1 MAITET
7 LGNWRSAGGL
17 ALLFSLPS
25 LPPPSCQK
33 PSDFQ
38 TWLSEK
44 ECSLIGIPGSRKQG
58 SSSCVL
64 LLSVKTSQV
73 GRIQTSFLRFFFFFL
88 PLNFEETPGKYLGA
102 WQIVLLLHTFK
113 FGYSP
118 IILPQMAMDAVNKW
132 DGASF
137 VKSWISLLV
146 NALELVTG
154 RNGHA
159 ASNILKGNYEV
170 CGFSVSENLAHRKH
184 EKTKQN
190 KPNCFQLSYIVYCKQ
205 QKPVQEM
212 FLSPHQ
218 VFLSKTVL

>member
-64 LLSVKTSQV
+64 LLSVKNFP
-73 GRIQTSFLRFFFFFL
+73 GRQNTNKFSEIFFFL

-132 DGASF
+132 DCASF

-190 KPNCFQLSYIVYCKQ
+190 KPNRFQLSYILYCKQ
-205 QKPVQEM
+205 QKRVQEM